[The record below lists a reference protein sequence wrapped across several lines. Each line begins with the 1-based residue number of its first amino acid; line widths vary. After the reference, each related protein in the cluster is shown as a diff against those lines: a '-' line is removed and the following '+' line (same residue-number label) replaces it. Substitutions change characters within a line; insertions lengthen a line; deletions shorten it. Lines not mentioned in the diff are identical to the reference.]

1 MKLLAQQSN
10 GSASET
16 ECADQLLA
24 TVPSIMRTIRKEMRS
39 RRPAALSVPQ
49 FRTMALLHHH
59 RGASLSHIAE
69 HIGLALPTMSRMID
83 TLVKRGFVMRE
94 ASPDDR
100 RRVTLVLTKQGRA
113 AFDAA
118 RTETRIR
125 LVEKMKALS
134 PSEREEIMRA
144 LKLLRGVFAPAPKN
158 GCAAEDT

>member
-10 GSASET
+10 TATSES
-16 ECADQLLA
+16 ECADELLA
-24 TVPSIMRTIRKEMRS
+24 TVPLIMRTIRKEMRS

-69 HIGLALPTMSRMID
+69 HIGLTLPTMSRMID

-118 RTETRIR
+118 RRETRTR

-134 PSEREEIMRA
+134 PSEREEIVRA
-144 LKLLRGVFAPAPKN
+144 LKLLREVFAPTPEN
-158 GCAAEDT
+158 VSAAVGT